1 VPHDAAVRDYG
12 SGLSR
17 VEIAR
22 NMRFDFTVLP
32 KLGLKEGVD
41 AVRNLIG
48 RSWFDEVKCEKG
60 VRALE
65 NYRRE
70 WNESMGCFRDHPRH
84 DSASHASDSFRYLAI
99 SLKKA
104 KTREDDARDYTV
116 FKIAERK
123 KDAA

>member
-22 NMRFDFTVLP
+22 NMRIDFTVLP
-32 KLGLKEGVD
+32 K
-41 AVRNLIG
+41 LIG